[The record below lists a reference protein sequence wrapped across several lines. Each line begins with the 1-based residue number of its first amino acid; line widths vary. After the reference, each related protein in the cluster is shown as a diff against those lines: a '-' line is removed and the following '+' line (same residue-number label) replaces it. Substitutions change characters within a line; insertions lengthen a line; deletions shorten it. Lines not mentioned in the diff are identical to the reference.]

1 MGMSRFVGVHMLSYN
16 RSI

>member
-1 MGMSRFVGVHMLSYN
+1 MSRFVGVHMLSYN